1 MIVNPYRYTSR
12 FRGRS
17 VPLPNRA
24 AHAARAIAT
33 FYIVAL
39 EWSSIIG
46 KRPSRRPRATTFLND
61 VSNSTHGSG
70 LEVANRIICIV
81 RRRQTREF
89 DSSRADQGGSTKSSE
104 TDEVVRVLC
113 ELKSHGRSVI
123 RGFVPDSEARA
134 IAEEVRKMP
143 GRCDLATRRYD
154 SMHSWMEDEPAE
166 PRFHTDG
173 GHLAVHPT
181 IASLCRSDL
190 VQEIAR
196 QYLGAAPLLA
206 SLQSWTT
213 RPPTTGMADELD
225 AAAMAYHCDSD
236 FFGFLKFFVLLTD
249 VGPENGPFT
258 FIEKSHRGTRHV
270 AGRMPDSEVVGPDDV
285 EFKGTGRPG
294 DLVIVDTKGWHK
306 ASEPISGY
314 RSMLQFVY
322 ASSLFG
328 SPT

>member
-17 VPLPNRA
+17 VPWLNRA

-33 FYIVAL
+33 LYVVAL
-39 EWSSIIG
+39 EWSSIVG
-46 KRPSRRPRATTFLND
+46 RRPSRRPRATTFLND
-61 VSNSTHGSG
+61 ISNSTHGRG
-70 LEVANRIICIV
+70 LEAANKIICVV

-89 DSSRADQGGSTKSSE
+89 DSRWTDQGDSTRPYE
-104 TDEVVRVLC
+104 EEEIVRVLS
-113 ELKSHGRSVI
+113 ELKSHGRCVI
-123 RGFVPDSEARA
+123 REFVIESDARA
-134 IAEEVRKMP
+134 IAEDVRRMP
-143 GRCDLATRRYD
+143 GRCDLATKQYD
-154 SMHSWMEDEPAE
+154 SMHSWMKDEQAE

-173 GHLAVHPT
+173 GNLAAHPT

-213 RPPTTGMADELD
+213 RPPTIGTADELD

-270 AGRMPDSEVVGPDDV
+270 AGRMPDVEVVGPDDI